1 MKNLFK
7 EYDSVFATRNINE
20 RVTKGTMGC
29 IMLVYNTENFE
40 VEFFVNNT
48 LDSYIRNSAQ
58 NGKSFDRLYKSE
70 FGNNDEVLD
79 FQTSRDNGFTKDSEK
94 ILIRAFDF
102 DN

>member
-40 VEFFVNNT
+40 VEFFVNNP
-48 LDSYIRNSAQ
+48 L
-58 NGKSFDRLYKSE
+58 
-70 FGNNDEVLD
+70 GNAEDVLTVNID
-79 FQTSRDNGFTKDSEK
+79 DTELASKFTYTEE
-94 ILIRAFDF
+94 
-102 DN
+102 